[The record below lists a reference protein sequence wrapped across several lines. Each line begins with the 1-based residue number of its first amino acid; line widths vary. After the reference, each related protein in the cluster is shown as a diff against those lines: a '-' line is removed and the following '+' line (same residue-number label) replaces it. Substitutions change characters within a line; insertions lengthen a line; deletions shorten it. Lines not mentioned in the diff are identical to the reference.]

1 VIQPAHATTAPEPS
15 AGPPIEANGKPAH
28 LVARNM
34 AALVVAQF
42 ITTPMSVLVN
52 AVLGRKLGASDF
64 GAIYLVTTMLAVGFL
79 LVEWGG
85 LGQVAAEVARNRS
98 AAPSIFGTGLAL
110 RVLLVLGLLACL
122 GPFAALM
129 GYDPVVRMALW
140 LCAIRLGITSLG
152 SLCNSVIRGFERLR
166 WHAFAAIFGS
176 LIDAALVIP
185 TLLLGGDLRA
195 ALTAQIIG
203 ASVTLL
209 VQISLVIR
217 LKIGKPRLSR
227 GAVGMLLGGG
237 FGFLVLDVI
246 LKLQPYIDAAF
257 LAALAPSTTM
267 GWYGAANRMVGVLI
281 FPATTLT
288 YALYPTLARLWTTDR
303 PMYDSMVRLGLRSV
317 MVLGI
322 LAASGTILFADLIV
336 WLVYGGAK
344 FGPTADDLRILSGY
358 VLLVYTNIVLS
369 AGIASAG
376 RQLRWAA
383 AQSLCLLVSVALDP
397 LLIPWFQANAGNG
410 SLGVCVSVV
419 VAETAMVLFGL
430 RIVPRSGLDRSLL
443 RTLVR
448 CIVAAMAMGATG
460 LALRSVPLIAVP
472 ATVAVYLGVLWKMG
486 ETDPDMIELVR
497 SAIGRKIAPPSL
509 PAA

>member
-1 VIQPAHATTAPEPS
+1 
-15 AGPPIEANGKPAH
+15 
-28 LVARNM
+28 
-34 AALVVAQF
+34 
-42 ITTPMSVLVN
+42 
-52 AVLGRKLGASDF
+52 
-64 GAIYLVTTMLAVGFL
+64 
-79 LVEWGG
+79 
-85 LGQVAAEVARNRS
+85 
-98 AAPSIFGTGLAL
+98 
-110 RVLLVLGLLACL
+110 
-122 GPFAALM
+122 
-129 GYDPVVRMALW
+129 
-140 LCAIRLGITSLG
+140 
-152 SLCNSVIRGFERLR
+152 
-166 WHAFAAIFGS
+166 
-176 LIDAALVIP
+176 
-185 TLLLGGDLRA
+185 
-195 ALTAQIIG
+195 
-203 ASVTLL
+203 
-209 VQISLVIR
+209 
-217 LKIGKPRLSR
+217 
-227 GAVGMLLGGG
+227 
-237 FGFLVLDVI
+237 LVLDVI

-376 RQLRWAA
+376 PQLRWAA

-443 RTLVR
+443 RTL
-448 CIVAAMAMGATG
+448 
-460 LALRSVPLIAVP
+460 
-472 ATVAVYLGVLWKMG
+472 
-486 ETDPDMIELVR
+486 
-497 SAIGRKIAPPSL
+497 
-509 PAA
+509 